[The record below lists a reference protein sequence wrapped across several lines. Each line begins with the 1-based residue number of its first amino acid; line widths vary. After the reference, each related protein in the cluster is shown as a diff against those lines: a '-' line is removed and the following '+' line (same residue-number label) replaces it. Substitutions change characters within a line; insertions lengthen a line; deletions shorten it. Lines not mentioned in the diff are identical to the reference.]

1 VTRRRVTIG
10 LIVAVVLL
18 GVLVAA
24 DRIGAALATNAAQRY
39 LAQQA
44 FFTDPP
50 KVELAGFPFLTQ
62 AAEGRYDEITVR
74 SAAIELN
81 GVPAI
86 DLDAH
91 LHGVH
96 LPLSDALGGSVQSL
110 PVDSV
115 DGSVT
120 FDYAEVAKLSQI
132 SGLALTESDGQ
143 LHVSANLTVPGLDVS
158 GAVSGSAAPR
168 VVDGKLVLAVTGLSV
183 AGVSLPAAVLSQLT
197 ALLAVP
203 IPIPALPYGLQIT
216 SLQAAPAGLVVDG
229 RATKLVIERNAG

>member
-1 VTRRRVTIG
+1 VTRRRVTTG
-10 LIVAVVLL
+10 LIVLVVLL
-18 GVLVAA
+18 GLLVAA
-24 DRIGAALATNAAQRY
+24 DRIGAVLATNAAQRY

-44 FFTDPP
+44 FFDDPP

-62 AAEGRYDEITVR
+62 AVEGHYDDITVR

-86 DLDAH
+86 NLDAH

-96 LPLSDALGGSVQSL
+96 LSLSDALGGSVHSL

-120 FDYAEVAKLSQI
+120 FAYAEVAQLSQI

-143 LHVSANLTVPGLDVS
+143 LHVSANLTVPDLDVS
-158 GAVSGSAAPR
+158 AAVSGSAAPR
-168 VVDGKLVLAVTGLSV
+168 IVDGRLVLAVTGLSV
-183 AGVSLPAAVLSQLT
+183 AGLTLPAAVLSQLS

-203 IPIPALPYGLQIT
+203 IPIPTLPYGLQVT
-216 SLQAAPAGLVVDG
+216 SLTATPAGLVVDG
-229 RATKLVIERNAG
+229 RATKLVIQRNAG